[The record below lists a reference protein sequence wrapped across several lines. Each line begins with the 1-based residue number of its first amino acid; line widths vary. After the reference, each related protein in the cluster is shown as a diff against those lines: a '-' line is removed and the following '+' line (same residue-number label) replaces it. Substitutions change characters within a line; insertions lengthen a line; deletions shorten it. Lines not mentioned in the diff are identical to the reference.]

1 MKNGEWRIVNVEQGD
16 GRARRKGEDLEERL
30 LVFAA
35 QVGKVVDALPD
46 TRVGRHIAGQLVRS
60 GTSPAPNYAEACAA
74 ESKKDFIHK
83 LGIALKELR
92 ETRIWLR
99 HIVQAELLPLQRLNV
114 LIDECEQ
121 LNNILGR
128 SLITA
133 KTNRTQ

>member
-1 MKNGEWRIVNVEQGD
+1 MEVQGD
-16 GRARRKGEDLEERL
+16 GKVRRKGEDLEERL
-30 LVFAA
+30 LGFAA
-35 QVGKVVDALPD
+35 RVGEVVDALPD
-46 TRVGRHIAGQLVRS
+46 TRFGRHIAGQLVRS

-83 LGIALKELR
+83 LGVALKEMR

-99 HIVQAELLPLQRLNV
+99 LIVRAELLPLPRLND
-114 LIDECEQ
+114 LIDECDQ

-133 KTNRTQ
+133 KCNRPH